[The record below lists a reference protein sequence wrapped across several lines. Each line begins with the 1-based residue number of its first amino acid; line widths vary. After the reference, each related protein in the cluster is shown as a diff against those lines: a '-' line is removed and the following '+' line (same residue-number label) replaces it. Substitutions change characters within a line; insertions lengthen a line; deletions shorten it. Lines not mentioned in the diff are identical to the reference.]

1 MPRPTKHR
9 CVCALPRCSAFY
21 SEITNQKEGV
31 SLSVEEFE
39 AIRLIDYLGLT
50 QEECAAQM
58 EVARTTVQRIYNR
71 ARKKI
76 SVFLV
81 EGRGLSI
88 AGGNYRISGD
98 KCGKRTGCANCPKN
112 KKN

>member
-1 MPRPTKHR
+1 MPRPIKHR
-9 CVCALPRCSAFY
+9 CVCALPRCSVFY
-21 SEITNQKEGV
+21 SDIANDKEGV

-50 QEECAAQM
+50 QEECAIQM
-58 EVARTTVQRIYNR
+58 EVARTTVQRIYNQ

-81 EGRGLSI
+81 EGCGLSI
-88 AGGNYRISGD
+88 AGGNYRIAGD
-98 KCGKRTGCANCPKN
+98 KCGKRKGCAKCPKN
-112 KKN
+112 KNN